1 MQAGYEQMIKLLRC
15 QRNLVLVGHED
26 PDCDCLGSML
36 ALYRAFDGA
45 AKNWRMLRRDP
56 VPPNLRFLP
65 GLDLMLDPSA
75 LDMLPEA
82 VLLVDCGELSRTGDW
97 LEPMLR
103 DEPLYCIDHHA
114 TNAFEGA
121 AALVEPEAAAA
132 AELAAALIFSAGIQ
146 PDKDT
151 ALCLY
156 CGLAADTGCFRYLNT
171 TPRSLRQAAR
181 LMPQVDLEL
190 VRIKLFE
197 DRSFANLK
205 MMAACLNNLTVDYA
219 GLLCYSYVSRPE
231 RDRYHAT
238 AADCHNIVNYTLAL
252 TGVKVG
258 ILFEEYENEVKISF
272 RCRRGYRVDELA
284 QQFQGGGHLLASG
297 CKVAGSLDQAMPLVV
312 AEARKLFQPEV

>member
-1 MQAGYEQMIKLLRC
+1 MMAILRC
-15 QRNLVLVGHED
+15 QRNLALVGHED

-65 GLDLMLDPSA
+65 GLELMLDPA
-75 LDMLPEA
+75 DLDMRPEG
-82 VLLVDCGELSRTGDW
+82 VLLVDCGELSRTGPW

-103 DEPLYCIDHHA
+103 EEPLYCIDHHA
-114 TNAFEGA
+114 TNDFQGA
-121 AALVEPEAAAA
+121 AALVEPEAAAT
-132 AELAAALIFSAGIQ
+132 AELAAALIFGAGIA
-146 PDKDT
+146 PDDDT

-171 TPRSLRQAAR
+171 TPRAFGQAAR
-181 LMPQVDLEL
+181 LMGQVDLEL

-205 MMAACLNNLTVDYA
+205 MMASCLNNLAVDCG
-219 GLLCYSYVSRPE
+219 GLLCYSYVSRAE
-231 RDRYHAT
+231 RDRYHAG

-258 ILFEEYENEVKISF
+258 VFFEEYADEVKVSF
-272 RCRRGYRVDELA
+272 RCRRGYRVDGLA
-284 QQFQGGGHLLASG
+284 RLFQGGGHLLASG
-297 CKVAGSLDQAMPLVV
+297 CKVAGGLAEAMPPVL
-312 AEARKLFQPEV
+312 AEARKLFEAEP